1 MNKHEGGLCWLHW
14 LHCVPLT
21 CHVEK
26 GKKSHREAVS
36 HGPFLLSTSPFH
48 KLPHGRK
55 TRGEESYGKRS
66 LFLTCQP
73 FLSLYSTNTLSLS
86 DISLSVLYFLPLT
99 Y

>member
-1 MNKHEGGLCWLHW
+1 MNKHEGGLCW

-26 GKKSHREAVS
+26 EKKSHREAVS

-55 TRGEESYGKRS
+55 TGGEESYGKSS

-73 FLSLYSTNTLSLS
+73 FLSPYSTNTLSLS